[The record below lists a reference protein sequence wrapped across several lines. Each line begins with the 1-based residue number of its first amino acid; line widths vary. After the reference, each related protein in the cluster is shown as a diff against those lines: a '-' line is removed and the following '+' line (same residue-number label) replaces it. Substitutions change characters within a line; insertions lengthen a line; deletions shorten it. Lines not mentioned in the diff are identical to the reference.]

1 MVFTPPQS
9 PLVWNH
15 SADDILKLTKEAIE
29 YDRALQDKVGG
40 LDPKDCTFDSVS
52 CNVLKPRNQATKE
65 CLRLGIR
72 KSNQSHHRVLVFR
85 DEYAYLF
92 YYQLTLVSGDA
103 RIDVIT
109 RPLAFYRNVSPTKE
123 LRDASNEAESLLN
136 DFGVECS
143 MRLDVFKAKVAAK
156 KNAEASGQWDKLSP
170 EQQRLVDK
178 MVDHFILLSPIQANR
193 NMIYRS

>member
-1 MVFTPPQS
+1 MIKH
-9 PLVWNH
+9 NI
-15 SADDILKLTKEAIE
+15 A
-29 YDRALQDKVGG
+29 Y
-40 LDPKDCTFDSVS
+40 
-52 CNVLKPRNQATKE
+52 
-65 CLRLGIR
+65 
-72 KSNQSHHRVLVFR
+72 FR

-92 YYQLTLVSGDA
+92 YHQLTLANGDT

-143 MRLDVFKAKVAAK
+143 MRLDIFEAKKAAK
-156 KNAEASGQWDKLSP
+156 ENAEASGQWDKLSP

-178 MVDHFILLSPIQANR
+178 MVDHFILLSPIQSNR
-193 NMIYRS
+193 NSVFRS